1 MLYSQP
7 YCLTPI
13 MHFGQDQDDEQVDM
27 ENEYYTAKG
36 AERLRTTAA
45 EWERIEVGGKWKAV

>member
-1 MLYSQP
+1 
-7 YCLTPI
+7 